1 MAGTYRNLS
10 LSGAFLLAVGLVAV
24 ALNSAIWACLVAAVL
39 AIAGVVLLQGN
50 RWRTA
55 ALVVAALAISL
66 AVLDA
71 FAGFLSPT
79 PMGRGLVRTTD
90 PKWWPPPDPILGFRP
105 QPDTRVIATAT
116 FGGEP
121 VYRTTYHFDATAA
134 RVTPSAE
141 AGADTYLFL
150 GDSFTFGQGLADT
163 EALAAQFTKLNGL
176 KVQGVN
182 LGVPGYAPNHL
193 IRAFEAGL
201 LDRYKDRNVKAVVTW
216 IIPAQLARTTGDGGW
231 LGSSP
236 RYVLENGAL
245 RWTGTFTEYRWRNPI
260 AGAKYLLG
268 EQFAFIQAIGM
279 RQRQEEQSELFV
291 AMMAKLQAL
300 AREKFNAPLLIIYS
314 WPDEQSQPEEGDSRV
329 AHSLLLS
336 TLQQVRKL
344 GTPMVRVDALTTGM
358 ESAKIM
364 IPHDGHPNA
373 FTNGMV
379 AGAVSRK
386 LNLR

>member
-1 MAGTYRNLS
+1 MAHG
-10 LSGAFLLAVGLVAV
+10 LA
-24 ALNSAIWACLVAAVL
+24 
-39 AIAGVVLLQGN
+39 AGRRLGDQP
-50 RWRTA
+50 
-55 ALVVAALAISL
+55 

-141 AGADTYLFL
+141 AGADTYLF
-150 GDSFTFGQGLADT
+150 SATFTFGQGLADN

-176 KVQGVN
+176 EVQGVN

-216 IIPAQLARTTGDGGW
+216 IIPAQLARAPPVTAGGPTP
-231 LGSSP
+231 SP

-245 RWTGTFTEYRWRNPI
+245 RWTGTFNEYRWRNPI

-268 EQFAFIQAIGM
+268 QQFAFIEAIGT
-279 RQRQEEQSELFV
+279 RQRQEEQSALFV
-291 AMMAKLQAL
+291 ANDGQRLQVL
-300 AREKFNAPLLIIYS
+300 AREKFKAPLLIIYS
-314 WPDEQSQPEEGDSRV
+314 WPDEQSQSEEGDSRV
-329 AHSLLLS
+329 AHSLLVS

-379 AGAVSRK
+379 AGAVRRK
-386 LNLR
+386 LNLP